1 MKSPIHF
8 GTSGWRGLIARDF
21 TFEHLR
27 LAAQGLALT
36 LKSELR
42 RKNSPIHGKRPLVVI
57 GHDTR
62 FLGRE
67 FALATAEILQQAG
80 LEPLLTNRDAPTP
93 VIAFSIRHKKAIGG
107 VNITASHNPFGYS
120 GFKFS
125 MPNGAG
131 APPEFTGKIE
141 AHAEK
146 LLAKGWQPKTAVI
159 GTFSCPEFDPAPAYL
174 RRIRKLVDLQA
185 IGKAKLRIAVEL
197 MHGTG
202 RGYLDTLLEE
212 AGSKVTCFHEN
223 LNPLFGGGSPEP
235 NESGMAEAA
244 KPILRLAST
253 ATPTAS
259 ASWIAMAPGSRQT
272 RCSPLRCIT
281 SAKIAASRAR
291 SSVPCR
297 RVTRSMP
304 WRSCS
309 A

>member
-244 KPILRLAST
+244 QKGILCFRAVSYMNS
-253 ATPTAS
+253 AS
-259 ASWIAMAPGSRQT
+259 AQR
-272 RCSPLRCIT
+272 
-281 SAKIAASRAR
+281 
-291 SSVPCR
+291 
-297 RVTRSMP
+297 
-304 WRSCS
+304 
-309 A
+309 